1 MIVPIPEDIYCYE
14 HKVWGNFTKR
24 QLICGTA
31 ALIVIFPIFIPVFL
45 KTGNPRLAA
54 LLAMF
59 AAMPILLCGI
69 WKRDGQYID
78 KIIWYKFRE
87 RFKFPLKRKFI
98 MTNLYE
104 IIQQNQKEYEQ
115 ANEESKGKHTKK
127 EKGCF
132 KFFAAMGKKKHG
144 TK

>member
-31 ALIVIFPIFIPVFL
+31 ALTVIFPIFIPVFL
-45 KTGNPRLAA
+45 RTENPRLAA
-54 LLAMF
+54 LVSMF
-59 AAMPILLCGI
+59 AALPILLCGI

-78 KIIWYKFRE
+78 KIIWYKFRQ
-87 RFKFPLKRKFI
+87 RFKFPQKRKFVMI
-98 MTNLYE
+98 NLYE
-104 IIQQNQKEYEQ
+104 IIQKEYER
-115 ANEESKGKHTKK
+115 AH
-127 EKGCF
+127 EKATD
-132 KFFAAMGKKKHG
+132 KDTEKKKGYFKHIISMGQKRHG